1 MINRS
6 PLANSFEFVV
16 IAALR
21 AQQLQRG
28 CVQRV
33 DGTHKSTT
41 LAQMEIVAGKVARVP
56 ALTESTALVVDSDVR
71 GIESGPNALTD
82 T

>member
-21 AQQLQRG
+21 TQQLQRG
-28 CVQRV
+28 CIQRV
-33 DGTHKSTT
+33 LGTHKFTT
-41 LAQMEIVAGKVARVP
+41 LAQMEIVAGKVERLAPV
-56 ALTESTALVVDSDVR
+56 ALGQPPSE
-71 GIESGPNALTD
+71 
-82 T
+82 

>member
-28 CVQRV
+28 CLQRV
-33 DGTHKSTT
+33 VGIHKCTT

-56 ALTESTALVVDSDVR
+56 ALSQSAALVVDSNAPAI
-71 GIESGPNALTD
+71 GSAPNEPA
-82 T
+82 

>member
-6 PLANSFEFVV
+6 PLANSFEFVI

-21 AQQLQRG
+21 TAQLQRG

-33 DGTHKSTT
+33 LGAHKFTT
-41 LAQMEIVAGKVARVP
+41 LAQMEIVAGKVDASRRSRWSFLP
-56 ALTESTALVVDSDVR
+56 NSATMIFGR
-71 GIESGPNALTD
+71 G
-82 T
+82 